1 MPSADPLKDLLEL
14 VRSAARDGVVEAL
27 QTQTSVAPKLLTPPP
42 LLDKRAL
49 AHALGVSTAKIDRLV
64 RSGEIQYVLVGEV
77 RRFDLDAV
85 RVALEAR
92 RQERDRARGSTPE
105 LARVPGLPSDVRLLS
120 RARRA

>member
-14 VRSAARDGVVEAL
+14 VRSAAREGVVEAL
-27 QTQTSVAPKLLTPPP
+27 QTQTSTAPKPLTP

-49 AHALGVSTAKIDRLV
+49 AHALSVSTAKIDRLV

-77 RRFDLDAV
+77 RRFDLNAV
-85 RVALEAR
+85 RAALEAR
-92 RQERDRARGSTPE
+92 RQERDRAPRNGPD
-105 LARVPGLPSDVRLLS
+105 LARVPGLPGDVRLLS

>member
-1 MPSADPLKDLLEL
+1 MPPADPLNDLLEL
-14 VRSAARDGVVEAL
+14 VRSAAREGVVEAL
-27 QTQTSVAPKLLTPPP
+27 QTQTPAVPRPIAP

-77 RRFDLDAV
+77 RRFDLEAV
-85 RVALEAR
+85 RAALEAR
-92 RQERDRARGSTPE
+92 RQERDRARRSAPD

>member
-1 MPSADPLKDLLEL
+1 MPPADPLKDLLEL
-14 VRSAARDGVVEAL
+14 VRSAAREGVVEAL
-27 QTQTSVAPKLLTPPP
+27 QTQASAAPKALTP

-105 LARVPGLPSDVRLLS
+105 LARAPGLPSDVRLLS

>member
-1 MPSADPLKDLLEL
+1 MPPADPLKDLLDL
-14 VRSAARDGVVEAL
+14 VRSAAREGVVEAL
-27 QTQTSVAPKLLTPPP
+27 QTQASATHKAPTP

-92 RQERDRARGSTPE
+92 RQERDRARGSAPE
-105 LARVPGLPSDVRLLS
+105 LARAPGLPSDIRLLS
-120 RARRA
+120 RAKRA

>member
-1 MPSADPLKDLLEL
+1 MPPAESLKDLLEL
-14 VRSAARDGVVEAL
+14 VRSAAREGVVEAL
-27 QTQTSVAPKLLTPPP
+27 QTQTPAAPNPMTP

-64 RSGEIQYVLVGEV
+64 RRGEIQCVLVGEV

-85 RVALEAR
+85 RVTLEAR
-92 RQERDRARGSTPE
+92 RQERDRARKSAPD
-105 LARVPGLPSDVRLLS
+105 LARAPGLPSDVRLLS